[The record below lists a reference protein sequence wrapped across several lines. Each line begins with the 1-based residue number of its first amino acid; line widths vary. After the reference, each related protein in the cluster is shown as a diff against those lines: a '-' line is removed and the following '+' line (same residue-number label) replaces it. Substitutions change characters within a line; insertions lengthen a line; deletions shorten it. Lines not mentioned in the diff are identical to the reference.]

1 MVPVTGAKEGRP
13 IMKTKSNF
21 KGYTDAPPRIEKAI
35 ERAVKVKDFLPAPEK
50 LKLKTASEKES
61 QRTARAWERYRIK
74 DHERGHRKQLAETL
88 KEPTRRL
95 DTSVLLPE
103 SVYQWVKDKPN
114 KAAFIRETMMQAY
127 SQR

>member
-1 MVPVTGAKEGRP
+1 
-13 IMKTKSNF
+13 MKTKVR
-21 KGYTDAPPRIEKAI
+21 GYTETPPRIEK
-35 ERAVKVKDFLPAPEK
+35 EMDRAVKVKDFLPAPEK
-50 LKLKTASEKES
+50 LKLKSVSEKE
-61 QRTARAWERYRIK
+61 QKRTAKAWERYRIK

-103 SVYQWVKDKPN
+103 SVYQWVKGKPN
-114 KAAFIRETMMQAY
+114 KAAFIRETVMQAY